1 MNDCGTKEGPVT
13 TQEMIEYLQAF
24 APESELKIF
33 VIDTHEE
40 RKCLFRI
47 ENLLMITDE
56 EMPVVFLDIDR
67 NTTHDIT
74 DDAHEDEE

>member
-1 MNDCGTKEGPVT
+1 MTTAQKEGPVT
-13 TQEMIEYLQAF
+13 TREMIEYMQAF
-24 APESELKIF
+24 PPESELKIF

-40 RKCLFRI
+40 RKYLFRI
-47 ENLLMITDE
+47 EGISMITDE

-74 DDAHEDEE
+74 DDVHEDEE